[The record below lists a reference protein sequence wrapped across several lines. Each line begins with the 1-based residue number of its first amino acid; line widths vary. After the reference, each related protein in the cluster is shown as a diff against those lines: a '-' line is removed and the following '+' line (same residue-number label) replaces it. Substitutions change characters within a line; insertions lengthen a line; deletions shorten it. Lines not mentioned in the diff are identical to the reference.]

1 MFYVVINEKGGAE
14 RREAFD
20 KPVVTVGRV
29 QDNDLTLAKGNVS
42 KRHCRIEWADGRFI
56 VTDEDSTNGTYV
68 NRRRIT
74 APTIVREGD
83 RIYVGDFV
91 LRVET
96 TPSTDGSLEVPPLTP
111 VPVPVLAQVLPHSTD
126 SEGDAT
132 FSRPSVTTESSRAT
146 MGHTPNKPVG
156 RTDVVSAFP
165 LSSNELLVGA
175 PASSASGAGGGERA
189 AARTL
194 IEEVWQRL
202 EPKALERVIDA
213 ETSDRISRIL
223 TEQVQQLASN
233 GHVLTA
239 AATEHAVQLAR
250 SELLGLG
257 PLEVWLDDPRVT
269 EILVA
274 GVRRLQ
280 INKDGVLQAATPFC
294 HAESVEWALARLC
307 RQSGSEL
314 RDQEQV
320 VQRHI
325 HAQGLRLDA
334 ARSVIA
340 PGGALLRLSRP
351 EVTAVGLDDLVHV
364 GTLSRAMATFLKHC
378 CLARLNILVVGKPHS
393 GYQDVMN
400 ALAGV
405 LESPLA
411 WLSWA
416 SENSRPPAGID
427 AHLVRCSAADV
438 GEVLG
443 LLSNMGHR
451 VIAPNPRPDAVPA
464 LITAVTRGLDGL
476 VIGQAGSSTST
487 TLTHWSHQLATPQVG
502 AGDAH
507 RLLTRALDVVIE
519 VARLGDGRSRVLRVA
534 ELRHRDGALRDIF
547 DFVVERTASGGSIEG
562 HFRGVGEP
570 PELLTTLR
578 ARGVVLDDSLFLR
591 PPSE

>member
-1 MFYVVINEKGGAE
+1 MFYVVISEKGGAE

-20 KPVVTVGRV
+20 KAVVTVGRV
-29 QDNDLTLAKGNVS
+29 QDNDLALAKGNVS
-42 KRHCRIEWADGRFI
+42 KRHCRIESADGRFI

-111 VPVPVLAQVLPHSTD
+111 VPVPVIAQVLPHGT
-126 SEGDAT
+126 ENDAGAD
-132 FSRPSVTTESSRAT
+132 FSRPSVTTESSRAP
-146 MGHTPNKPVG
+146 MGHSPSKPAR
-156 RTDVVSAFP
+156 RTDAVSAFP
-165 LSSNELLVGA
+165 SSSSELLVGA
-175 PASSASGAGGGERA
+175 PTGSAGGGERA

-223 TEQVQQLASN
+223 AEQVQQLASH

-257 PLEVWLDDPRVT
+257 PLEVSLGDPRAT
-269 EILVA
+269 EILVT
-274 GVRRLQ
+274 GVRRLHV
-280 INKDGVLQAATPFC
+280 NKDGVLQGATPFC
-294 HAESVEWALARLC
+294 HPEAVEWAVARLC
-307 RQSGSEL
+307 RLSGSEA
-314 RDQEQV
+314 RDQERV
-320 VQRHI
+320 LQRYI
-325 HAQGLRLDA
+325 DAQGLRLDA
-334 ARSVIA
+334 ARSSVA
-340 PGGALLRLSRP
+340 PEGALLRLTRT
-351 EVTAVGLDDLVHV
+351 EVTATALDDLVHV

-393 GYQDVMN
+393 GYQEVMN

-405 LESPLA
+405 SEPPLA
-411 WLSWA
+411 WLSWMG
-416 SENSRPPAGID
+416 EHSRSPAGLD
-427 AHLVRCSAADV
+427 AQLVRCSPADV
-438 GEVLG
+438 GEVLD
-443 LLSNMGHR
+443 LLLNMGHR
-451 VIAPNPRPDAVPA
+451 VIAPNPRADEIPA

-476 VIGQAGSSTST
+476 VVGQAGSSMTT

-502 AGDAH
+502 AAEAYK
-507 RLLTRALDVVIE
+507 LLTRAVDVVIE

-534 ELRHRDGALRDIF
+534 ELRHRDGAIRDIF

>member
-1 MFYVVINEKGGAE
+1 MFYVVIIEKGGAE

-20 KPVVTVGRV
+20 KAVVTVGRV

-42 KRHCRIEWADGRFI
+42 KRHCRIELTDGRFI

-83 RIYVGDFV
+83 RIYVGDFI

-111 VPVPVLAQVLPHSTD
+111 VPVPVMAQVLPHSTETDAD
-126 SEGDAT
+126 SD
-132 FSRPSVTTESSRAT
+132 FPRPSATTESSRSSA
-146 MGHTPNKPVG
+146 HSPNKTVR

-165 LSSNELLVGA
+165 MSSNELLVGG
-175 PASSASGAGGGERA
+175 PVSTAGSGERA

-213 ETSDRISRIL
+213 ETSDRIARIL
-223 TEQVQQLASN
+223 AEQVQQLGSH
-233 GHVLTA
+233 GHALTA

-269 EILVA
+269 ELLVA

-280 INKDGVLQAATPFC
+280 VNKDGVLQTATPFC
-294 HAESVEWALARLC
+294 HPEAVEWALARLC

-314 RDQEQV
+314 RDQERV
-320 VQRHI
+320 LQRYI
-325 HAQGLRLDA
+325 DAQGLRLDA
-334 ARSVIA
+334 ARSTVA
-340 PGGALLRLSRP
+340 PGGTLLRLSRT
-351 EVTAVGLDDLVHV
+351 EVTAIGLDDLVHV

-393 GYQDVMN
+393 GYQEVMN
-400 ALAGV
+400 ALAAV
-405 LESPLA
+405 SEPPLA
-411 WLSWA
+411 WLSWVG
-416 SENSRPPAGID
+416 ENSRPPAGID
-427 AHLVRCSAADV
+427 AHLVSCSPSDVAD
-438 GEVLG
+438 VLG
-443 LLSNMGHR
+443 LLLNMGHR
-451 VIAPNPRPDAVPA
+451 VIAPNPRSEAIPE

-476 VIGQAGSSTST
+476 LIGQGGSSTTT
-487 TLTHWSHQLATPQVG
+487 TLTHWSHQLATPRVG
-502 AGDAH
+502 AADAY

-534 ELRHRDGALRDIF
+534 ELRHRDGAIRDIF